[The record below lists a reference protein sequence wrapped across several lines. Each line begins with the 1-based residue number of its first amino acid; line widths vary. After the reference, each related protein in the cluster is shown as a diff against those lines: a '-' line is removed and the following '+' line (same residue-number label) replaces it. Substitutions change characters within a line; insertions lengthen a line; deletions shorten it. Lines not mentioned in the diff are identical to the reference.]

1 MTEGNNLPEKES
13 EFPDEKENQKDIEP
27 GRYFRHVANLLKK
40 TFLAFRG
47 LITKFIVFA
56 PQLFK
61 GDREDEGVAGDLR
74 RAFSHL
80 NFKKLGLAAAGV
92 LVFLYL
98 LTGIYVVNPG
108 EVAVVKLF
116 GKVVKP
122 SVGEGLHYRF
132 PWPVAA
138 VDVVN
143 ISTIRREGIGLML
156 PEHKSIHSSPEIIQ
170 FLTGDENII
179 DIKTVVQ
186 YRIKSAP
193 AYLYNVKYPPYL
205 LINETIRSAITEI
218 GGSMWVDEIL
228 TIGKERLQGLI
239 KAKAQKIL
247 DAYESGLQL
256 IGINLNK
263 VYPPEEVADAFRDVS
278 DARQDKEKTINDA
291 LGYRNT
297 IIPRARGDA
306 EKALREG
313 EAYKIDVINRS
324 RGEAANFDQ
333 MLAEYERNKKIYS
346 ADVTRYRLYLESMEK
361 VLSRVKKYL
370 INTANGGK
378 VNLRLLEG
386 E

>member
-1 MTEGNNLPEKES
+1 MTEENNLPGKDTDL
-13 EFPDEKENQKDIEP
+13 PDERQDQENIQLENNSMQSVSKF
-27 GRYFRHVANLLKK
+27 GKV
-40 TFLAFRG
+40 FLFSG
-47 LITKFIVFA
+47 DMITKFLGLISV
-56 PQLFK
+56 LFK
-61 GDREDEGVAGDLR
+61 REKKDEGVAGDLR

-80 NFKKLGLAAAGV
+80 NFKKMGMGCIGV
-92 LVFLYL
+92 LVLLYL

-116 GKVVKP
+116 GKIVKP

-132 PWPVAA
+132 PWPIEA

-143 ISTIRREGIGLML
+143 VSTIRREGIGLML

-179 DIKTVVQ
+179 DIKAVVQ
-186 YRIKSAP
+186 YNISDAP
-193 AYLYNVKYPPYL
+193 AYLYNVKYPPFL
-205 LINETIRSAITEI
+205 LINESIRSAITEI
-218 GGSMWVDEIL
+218 GGSMRVDEIL

-247 DAYESGLQL
+247 DAYKSGLQL
-256 IGINLNK
+256 VGINLNK

-278 DARQDKEKTINDA
+278 NARQDKEKTINDA

-297 IIPRARGDA
+297 VIPQARGNA
-306 EKALREG
+306 ESVLRQG

-324 RGEAANFDQ
+324 RGDAAKFDK
-333 MLAEYERNKKIYS
+333 MLVEYEKDKKIYS

-361 VLSRVKKYL
+361 VLSRVKKYMV
-370 INTANGGK
+370 NTANGEK

>member
-1 MTEGNNLPEKES
+1 MTEENNLPGKDKDL
-13 EFPDEKENQKDIEP
+13 PDERQNQENIEP
-27 GRYFRHVANLLKK
+27 GNKSRRAASLFKK
-40 TFLAFRG
+40 AVLFFGEIITNFLAF
-47 LITKFIVFA
+47 ISM
-56 PQLFK
+56 LFK
-61 GDREDEGVAGDLR
+61 REEKDEGVAGDLR

-80 NFKKLGLAAAGV
+80 NYRKIGLAGTGV
-92 LVFLYL
+92 LVLLYL

-116 GKVVKP
+116 GKIVKP

-132 PWPVAA
+132 PWPIEA

-143 ISTIRREGIGLML
+143 VSTIRREGIGLML

-179 DIKTVVQ
+179 DIKAVVQ
-186 YRIKSAP
+186 YSIKDAP
-193 AYLYNVKYPPYL
+193 AYLYNVKYAPFL
-205 LINETIRSAITEI
+205 LVNETIRSAITEI
-218 GGSMWVDEIL
+218 GGSMRVDEIL

-247 DAYESGLQL
+247 DTYGSGLQL
-256 IGINLNK
+256 VGINLNK

-278 DARQDKEKTINDA
+278 NARQDKEKTINDA

-297 IIPRARGDA
+297 VIPQARGNA
-306 EKALREG
+306 ERVLRQG

-324 RGEAANFDQ
+324 RGDAAKFDK
-333 MLAEYERNKKIYS
+333 MLVEYEKDKKIYS

-361 VLSRVKKYL
+361 VLGRVKKYMVN
-370 INTANGGK
+370 INNGGK

>member
-1 MTEGNNLPEKES
+1 MTDENNLPEKES
-13 EFPDEKENQKDIEP
+13 DFPDDKENQKDIEP
-27 GRYFRHVANLLKK
+27 GRYFLQVANLLKK
-40 TFLAFRG
+40 AFLDIRELFTR
-47 LITKFIVFA
+47 FFVFA
-56 PQLFK
+56 LQLFK
-61 GDREDEGVAGDLR
+61 GEGEDKSVAGDLR

-80 NFKKLGLAAAGV
+80 NFKKLGLASAGV
-92 LVFLYL
+92 LVLLYL

-132 PWPVAA
+132 PWPVEA

-179 DIKTVVQ
+179 DIKAVVQ
-186 YRIKSAP
+186 YNIKDAP

-205 LINETIRSAITEI
+205 LINESLRSAITEI
-218 GGSMWVDEIL
+218 GGSMRVDEIL

-256 IGINLNK
+256 VGINLNK

-278 DARQDKEKTINDA
+278 NARQDKEKTINNA

-306 EKALREG
+306 EIALRQA

-324 RGEAANFDQ
+324 RGEAANFTQ
-333 MLAEYERNKKIYS
+333 VLAEYEKNKKIYS

-361 VLSRVKKYL
+361 VLSRVKKYM
-370 INTANGGK
+370 INIANGGK

>member
-1 MTEGNNLPEKES
+1 MTEGNNLPEKNS
-13 EFPDEKENQKDIEP
+13 DFPDERENRNDIKP
-27 GRYFRHVANLLKK
+27 GDYFRQGMRLFRKV
-40 TFLAFRG
+40 FLI
-47 LITKFIVFA
+47 LWETITKTTSFIA
-56 PQLFK
+56 LLAK
-61 GDREDEGVAGDLR
+61 GNEKDEGVTGDLY

-80 NFKKLGLAAAGV
+80 NLKKMV
-92 LVFLYL
+92 LTGTVALVLLYL
-98 LTGIYVVNPG
+98 LTGVYVVNPG

-122 SVGEGLHYRF
+122 SVSEGIHYRF
-132 PWPVAA
+132 PWPIQT

-143 ISTIRREGIGLML
+143 IFAIRREGIGLML

-179 DIKTVVQ
+179 DIKAVVQ
-186 YRIKSAP
+186 YRIKGAP

-218 GGSMWVDEIL
+218 GGSMEVDEIL

-239 KAKAQKIL
+239 RAKAQKTL
-247 DAYESGLQL
+247 DKYESGLEL
-256 IGINLNK
+256 VGINLNK
-263 VYPPEEVADAFRDVS
+263 VYPPEEVAEAFRDVS
-278 DARQDKEKTINDA
+278 NARQDKEKTINNA

-306 EKALREG
+306 EKALRQG
-313 EAYKIDVINRS
+313 EAYKIDVVNRS
-324 RGEAANFDQ
+324 RGDAAKFDK
-333 MLAEYERNKKIYS
+333 MLVEYEKNKKIYS
-346 ADVTRYRLYLESMEK
+346 ADVTRFRLYLETMEK
-361 VLSRVKKYL
+361 VMGRVKKYL
-370 INTANGGK
+370 VNTRNGVK

>member
-1 MTEGNNLPEKES
+1 
-13 EFPDEKENQKDIEP
+13 
-27 GRYFRHVANLLKK
+27 VATLLKK
-40 TFLAFRG
+40 AVFAFLALVANF
-47 LITKFIVFA
+47 LDFVL
-56 PQLFK
+56 QLFA
-61 GDREDEGVAGDLR
+61 GDQEKEGVAGDLR

-80 NFKKLGLAAAGV
+80 NFKKLGLVATGLLV
-92 LVFLYL
+92 LLYL

-122 SVGEGLHYRF
+122 NVGEGLHYRF

-138 VDVVN
+138 ADVVN

-156 PEHKSIHSSPEIIQ
+156 PEHKSIHSSPKIIQ

-179 DIKTVVQ
+179 DIKAVVQ
-186 YRIKSAP
+186 YNIKDAP
-193 AYLYNVKYPPYL
+193 AYLYNVKYPPFL
-205 LINETIRSAITEI
+205 LINESLRSAITEI
-218 GGSMWVDEIL
+218 GGSMRVDEIL

-239 KAKAQKIL
+239 KTKAQKIL
-247 DAYESGLQL
+247 DAYGSGLQL
-256 IGINLNK
+256 VGINLNK

-278 DARQDKEKTINDA
+278 NARQDKEKTINDA

-306 EKALREG
+306 EKALRQG

-333 MLAEYERNKKIYS
+333 MLAEHEKNKKIYS

-361 VLSRVKKYL
+361 VLSRVKKYM
-370 INTANGGK
+370 INTPNGGK
-378 VNLRLLEG
+378 TNLRLLEG
-386 E
+386 D

>member
-1 MTEGNNLPEKES
+1 MTDENSLPGKKS
-13 EFPDEKENQKDIEP
+13 EFPDEKENQKNIEP
-27 GRYFRHVANLLKK
+27 ERYFRQVTNLLKK
-40 TFLAFRG
+40 AFFAFRE
-47 LITKFIVFA
+47 LITKFFVFA

-61 GDREDEGVAGDLR
+61 GEGEDTGVAGDIR

-80 NFKKLGLAAAGV
+80 NFKKLGLAAAGL

-132 PWPVAA
+132 PWPVAS

-179 DIKTVVQ
+179 DIKAVVQ
-186 YRIKSAP
+186 YNIKDAP
-193 AYLYNVKYPPYL
+193 AYLYNVKYPPFL
-205 LINETIRSAITEI
+205 LVNEVLRSAITEI
-218 GGSMWVDEIL
+218 GGSMRVDEIL

-256 IGINLNK
+256 VGINLNK

-278 DARQDKEKTINDA
+278 NARQDKQKTINDT

-306 EKALREG
+306 EKALRQG

-333 MLAEYERNKKIYS
+333 MLAEYEKNKKIYS
-346 ADVTRYRLYLESMEK
+346 ADVTRYRLYLESMEI
-361 VLSRVKKYL
+361 VLSRVKKYMV
-370 INTANGGK
+370 NTANGGK

>member
-1 MTEGNNLPEKES
+1 MTDGNNLPEKES
-13 EFPDEKENQKDIEP
+13 EFSNKKENRKDIEP
-27 GRYFRHVANLLKK
+27 GRYLRQVANLLKK
-40 TFLAFRG
+40 AFLVFRE
-47 LITKFIVFA
+47 LITKFSVFA
-56 PQLFK
+56 TQLFK
-61 GDREDEGVAGDLR
+61 GDGEDKGVAGDLR

-80 NFKKLGLAAAGV
+80 NFKKLGLAAAGL

-143 ISTIRREGIGLML
+143 ISAIRREGVGLML

-179 DIKTVVQ
+179 DIKAVVQ
-186 YRIKSAP
+186 YNIKDAP
-193 AYLYNVKYPPYL
+193 AYLYNVEYPPFL
-205 LINETIRSAITEI
+205 LVNEAIRSTITEI
-218 GGSMWVDEIL
+218 GGSMRVDEIL
-228 TIGKERLQGLI
+228 TIGKARLQGLI

-247 DAYESGLQL
+247 DAYGSGLRL
-256 IGINLNK
+256 VGINLNR

-278 DARQDKEKTINDA
+278 NARQDKEKTINDA

-306 EKALREG
+306 VKALRQG

-324 RGEAANFDQ
+324 RGEAANFAQ
-333 MLAEYERNKKIYS
+333 VLAEYEKNKKIYS

-361 VLSRVKKYL
+361 VLSRVKKYML
-370 INTANGGK
+370 NTANGGK
-378 VNLRLLEG
+378 VNLRLLGG